1 MSEMVYHFNVF
12 SHLMFAISG
21 VLLGYYFCNES
32 WRSNR
37 MWEWKSITQQLR
49 LQKTEIHRL
58 ETINE
63 SLVSQLK
70 ELK

>member
-1 MSEMVYHFNVF
+1 
-12 SHLMFAISG
+12 
-21 VLLGYYFCNES
+21 
-32 WRSNR
+32 

-49 LQKTEIHRL
+49 LQETEIHRL

>member
-1 MSEMVYHFNVF
+1 MIAYHFNVI
-12 SHLMFAISG
+12 SHLMFSIAG
-21 VLLGYYFCNES
+21 VLLGYYFANES
-32 WRSNR
+32 WRHNR

-49 LQKTEIHRL
+49 LQETEIHRL

-63 SLVSQLK
+63 SLVEQLK

>member
-1 MSEMVYHFNVF
+1 MMAYHFNVV
-12 SHLMFAISG
+12 SHLIFGIAG
-21 VLLGYYFCNES
+21 VLLGYYFANES
-32 WRSNR
+32 WRNNR

-49 LQKTEIHRL
+49 LQETEIHRL